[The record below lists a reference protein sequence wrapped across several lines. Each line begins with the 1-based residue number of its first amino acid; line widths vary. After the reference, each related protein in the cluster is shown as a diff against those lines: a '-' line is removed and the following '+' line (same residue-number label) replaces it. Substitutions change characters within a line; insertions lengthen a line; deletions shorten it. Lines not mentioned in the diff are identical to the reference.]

1 MEKTNLNIIIN
12 EQHTLLPQQVEVI
25 KHIFD
30 PAAYRHI
37 LVKVPA
43 QGWDRLEQDA
53 CISMLE
59 GVVLFISPIPRM
71 IKLLSEDALLNQF
84 QMKHSISKVTLTTVL
99 CNDTRE
105 KVELPNGKI
114 IHKISETGWYIS

>member
-1 MEKTNLNIIIN
+1 
-12 EQHTLLPQQVEVI
+12 
-25 KHIFD
+25 
-30 PAAYRHI
+30 
-37 LVKVPA
+37 
-43 QGWDRLEQDA
+43 
-53 CISMLE
+53 MLE

-71 IKLLSEDALLNQF
+71 IKLLSEDAVLNQI
-84 QMKHSISKVTLTTVL
+84 QAKHSISKVTLTTVM